1 MLEEMKYLAKLKRDI
16 DLNKRPVIEEDQLIF
31 VWFIR
36 SDLKLHLLNSIFE
49 VSEKLVYSYVE
60 AIVQID
66 KHLLIV
72 KHKEMVY
79 HYF

>member
-1 MLEEMKYLAKLKRDI
+1 
-16 DLNKRPVIEEDQLIF
+16 
-31 VWFIR
+31 
-36 SDLKLHLLNSIFE
+36 LKLHLLNSIFE